1 MKLIAGRK
9 FSPEFP
15 KDRDTS
21 VIITETA
28 SRLLGF
34 KKPEDA
40 IGQTL
45 AIQQFDWRP
54 IIVGVVNDYHQLSL
68 KKPLDPS
75 IFNFDLYGNE
85 YYSMR
90 INTSNLPRTIE
101 HVRKSWASAFRGNPF
116 EYFFLDEYFNRQYE
130 SERKFEK
137 LFVSFAVLA
146 IIIGCLGLFGLSAYT
161 ASQRIKEIGIRKV
174 LGASVPDIT
183 KMLSKDFLKLVIIAV
198 VIATPIAWWAMSK
211 WLEDFAYRVNISW
224 WIFAVAGAL
233 ALVIAMLTVSL
244 QAIKAA
250 IANPIKS
257 LRTE

>member
-1 MKLIAGRK
+1 
-9 FSPEFP
+9 
-15 KDRDTS
+15 
-21 VIITETA
+21 
-28 SRLLGF
+28 
-34 KKPEDA
+34 
-40 IGQTL
+40 
-45 AIQQFDWRP
+45 
-54 IIVGVVNDYHQLSL
+54 
-68 KKPLDPS
+68 
-75 IFNFDLYGNE
+75 
-85 YYSMR
+85 MR
-90 INTSNLPRTIE
+90 INTSNLPRTID
-101 HVRKSWASAFRGNPF
+101 HVRKSWATAFRGNPF

-233 ALVIAMLTVSL
+233 ALIIAMLTVSL